1 MLRGVKGTPGGS
13 REEKRRQGIQ
23 GVALKVVQTHTND
36 HGLTSPFSLHGK
48 VFAAY
53 SVRVR
58 VHNTLAQWF

>member
-1 MLRGVKGTPGGS
+1 MLRGIKGTHRVS

-23 GVALKVVQTHTND
+23 GVAFKVVQTHMND

-58 VHNTLAQWF
+58 VHNTLAQ